1 MGEETRRFLT
11 NHQFANLFRAGNYVD
26 SSQLMQAVDQK
37 VTSEMNEMLI
47 TEF

>member
-11 NHQFANLFRAGNYVD
+11 NQFANLFRAGNYVD